1 MLVFLLFFPRCLL
14 NKFDSPGLERRVI
27 TAHLPTGPEN
37 SALSLPAGVYPVGYE
52 TFAEKPRET
61 TKLCWWLICDCG
73 WQLICLTIFSG
84 NWLCSQVVL
93 WTITK
98 HKHLA
103 LLWPHVVPI
112 PFTAQ
117 AVHHILKC
125 SAGSENAEQGEKRR
139 PCNQDPGHHAAGRPG
154 SGRSLYPSCRCSAQP
169 RDKSLGESAPLVSGA
184 RAREMLT
191 DPSSQFWAQT
201 VLEAQGLLRLIWL
214 QNLTTLY
221 DCLCVCLQNMNVFN

>member
-103 LLWPHVVPI
+103 LLWPHVGWAVPI

-117 AVHHILKC
+117 AVHIFW
-125 SAGSENAEQGEKRR
+125 NAVQVQKTQSKERRGGPATKTQDTMRQAAQG
-139 PCNQDPGHHAAGRPG
+139 AAEASIP
-154 SGRSLYPSCRCSAQP
+154 PADAQP
-169 RDKSLGESAPLVSGA
+169 SPRQVLG
-184 RAREMLT
+184 RECT
-191 DPSSQFWAQT
+191 PCKWGQS
-201 VLEAQGLLRLIWL
+201 
-214 QNLTTLY
+214 
-221 DCLCVCLQNMNVFN
+221 